1 MRKRLLDYLRVPA
14 DMREEYWQDALRKND
29 VSLLVICVI
38 IFAVELYNVARVL
51 FWSPSGLSTRNNRIY
66 FGMYCALLAVA
77 VLWMLLRRILST
89 APRRVRWGAQYGMI
103 LLLFLWHIGLNAY
116 DLAADPGGDAMIYI
130 TAVLGLGIFIQM
142 PAVFSL
148 VLFGLGYGLFFLASV
163 SLISSGMMVNLTI
176 TSIVALSVSLTNSR
190 HKVSD
195 LRQRRELRLMNDQL
209 QELVRKDPLTG
220 LLNKRALELWAEQCL
235 EHAAKAAAVTL
246 FIIDMDDFKAI
257 NDTYGHPC
265 GDYVLKEA
273 ALKMQAV
280 FHDAEKLGRIGGD
293 EFAVVLSGR
302 MDGSRA
308 KALGE
313 LLIREISNIRWQDR
327 LMGDCC
333 SVGVCWSGQPGL
345 TYDQIYREADRALY
359 EAKSQGK
366 GRCLV
371 RELSGQKA

>member
-1 MRKRLLDYLRVPA
+1 MRKRLLNYLRVPA
-14 DMREEYWQDALRKND
+14 DMREEYWQDALRKNNI
-29 VSLLVICVI
+29 SLLVICVI
-38 IFAVELYNVARVL
+38 IFVVELYNIARVL

-66 FGMYCALLAVA
+66 FGMYCALLAIGA
-77 VLWMLLRRILST
+77 LWTLLRPMLGT
-89 APRRVRWGAQYGMI
+89 ASRRVQWGAQYGMI

-116 DLAADPGGDAMIYI
+116 DLAADPGGDAMIYT

-163 SLISSGMMVNLTI
+163 SVISGGTMLNLTI
-176 TSIVALSVSLTNSR
+176 TSIVALSVSLTNSH
-190 HKVSD
+190 HKVND
-195 LRQRRELRLMNDQL
+195 LQQHRELRRMNAQL
-209 QELVRKDPLTG
+209 QDMVRKDPLTE
-220 LLNKRALELWAEQCL
+220 LLNKRALELWARQCL
-235 EHAAKAAAVTL
+235 EHTAKAAAVTL

-273 ALKMQAV
+273 ALRMQDV

-293 EFAVVLSGR
+293 EFAVVLSGH
-302 MDGSRA
+302 MDESRA

-313 LLIREISNIRWQDR
+313 LLIREISNIRWQNR
-327 LMGDCC
+327 LVGACC
-333 SVGVCWSGQPGL
+333 SVGVCWSGRPGL
-345 TYDQIYREADRALY
+345 TYDQIYREADQALY

-371 RELSGQKA
+371 REFSEQRV